1 MKKSV
6 KSTITIVI
14 SAMCALALAI
24 GASAADCGDVNN
36 DSKVN
41 ARDILAI
48 KRHIVGIE
56 LSENADANGDG
67 KVNARDILAI
77 KRHIVNIESLHKWE
91 TTENISCTEGG
102 TIVTSCKKCGLISDK
117 ETVPAPGHNY
127 VDGVCT
133 RCGEREEITIVD
145 IAITS
150 IKGRN
155 YIIGEAPDFRDAVM
169 KVCFSDGTTE
179 DITIDH
185 SFGDVNYDVG
195 YFCEKLDME
204 IPLHIETSTF
214 TQSGMQPVT
223 IEFGG
228 ATCDFNFKVEDIT
241 IESLTARDEENG
253 VLTLIAGLSDGSK
266 RRMKLLDIDVRTGD
280 DSKIGGFFI
289 TDNGVFDGYISAD
302 EETFEIYISLL
313 SGENTVRSNPLDE
326 SMWIQG
332 FIYNLANVPYMMYM
346 SDEIS
351 CFSGTINE
359 GNIDALIKLAAL
371 RTGLNMADDES
382 LPRDEVTGELLIP
395 ADGMYFI
402 MTMCYG
408 DEEFDITTSSFYDAE
423 LNVIR
428 LPEMVLDEYNNV
440 PMYPMTRTYNDGIWT
455 VTVTDSRRKT
465 ISFCL
470 GEFYVITEMNFSG
483 HDFVDDI
490 CTRCGKLSENYY
502 TKGLNYTL
510 SNDGTYYIVTGLGD
524 VADKVIVV
532 PDTYNGLP
540 VKEIGD
546 EAFFCGKFTKIVL
559 PDSIVS
565 IGKSAF
571 SASNVQS
578 VRLPNNLEYLGEGA
592 FDRCEFLKSINLPG
606 SLKTINDGT
615 FYMCFELEK
624 IVIGDGVEEIGRD
637 AFAGNRCY
645 ASVYMPKS
653 VRKIAIDAF
662 RGEDSDYTIFYD
674 GTIDEWNENY
684 IYNNYPA
691 NVDVINAVVICADG
705 EFIALGEIFTH

>member
-1 MKKSV
+1 MKKTAKRLLTV
-6 KSTITIVI
+6 LMT
-14 SAMCALALAI
+14 AALTLFLAI
-24 GASAADCGDVNN
+24 AASAACCGDTNG
-36 DSKVN
+36 DDKIN
-41 ARDILAI
+41 AKDILTI
-48 KRHIVGIE
+48 KRHMVRIE
-56 LSENADANGDG
+56 LSEKCDVNGDG
-67 KVNARDILAI
+67 KINAKDILSI
-77 KRHIVNIESLHKWE
+77 KRHMVGIQSLHTLE
-91 TTENISCTEGG
+91 TVETFTCTEDGA
-102 TIVTSCKKCGLISDK
+102 IITSCEKCGFISNTK
-117 ETVPAPGHNY
+117 PVSAPGHNY

-155 YIIGEAPDFRDAVM
+155 YIIGEAPDFRDAVI

-185 SFGDVNYDVG
+185 SFGNVNYDVG

-214 TQSGMQPVT
+214 TRSGMQPVT

-280 DSKIGGFFI
+280 DNTIGGFFI

-313 SGENTVRSNPLDE
+313 SGGNTVRSNPLDE

-332 FIYNLANVPYMMYM
+332 FVYNLANVPYMMYM

-351 CFSGTINE
+351 CYSGTINKS
-359 GNIDALIKLAAL
+359 NIDALIKLAAL
-371 RTGLNMADDES
+371 RSGLYLADEE
-382 LPRDEVTGELLIP
+382 LIPRDEATGDMLIP

-408 DEEFDITTSSFYDAE
+408 DEEFDITISSFYDAE

-428 LPEMVLDEYNNV
+428 LPEMVLDEYNNM
-440 PMYPMTRTYNDGIWT
+440 PMYPMTRTYDDGIWT

-470 GEFYVITEMNFSG
+470 DEFYVITEMNFSG

-490 CTRCGKLSENYY
+490 CTRCGKLSENYF
-502 TKGLNYTL
+502 TKGLEYTL
-510 SNDGTYYIVTGLGD
+510 SDDGTYYIVTGLGD
-524 VADKVIVV
+524 VADKIIVV

-571 SASNVQS
+571 SASNVRS

-624 IVIGDGVEEIGRD
+624 IVIGDGVEEIGGD

-662 RGEDSDYTIFYD
+662 RGENSDYTIFYD
-674 GTIDEWNENY
+674 GTIDEWNGNY

-691 NVDVINAVVICADG
+691 NFDVINAVVICADG